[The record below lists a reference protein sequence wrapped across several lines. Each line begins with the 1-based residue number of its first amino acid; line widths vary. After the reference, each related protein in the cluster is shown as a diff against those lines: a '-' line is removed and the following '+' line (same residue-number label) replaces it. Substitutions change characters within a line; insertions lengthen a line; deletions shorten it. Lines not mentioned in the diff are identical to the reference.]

1 MNMPDDL
8 ASPEDD
14 EERIRAKAY
23 ALWQS
28 EGEPHGRAD
37 AHWTMAREMVATEDS
52 LQSTLLPIGG
62 TDEAEPAI
70 ALSNQGEFPGLAD
83 QGEETPHVPERV
95 PAPEPVSAAPPA
107 REKAG
112 RAARR

>member
-1 MNMPDDL
+1 MPDDM
-8 ASPEDD
+8 ASPDDD

-23 ALWQS
+23 ELWQS

-52 LQSTLLPIGG
+52 LRSTLLPIG
-62 TDEAEPAI
+62 EAGDASEPAI
-70 ALSNQGEFPGLAD
+70 AITNQGEFPGLAD

-95 PAPEPVSAAPPA
+95 PAPEATPVARTAPE
-107 REKAG
+107 RNT